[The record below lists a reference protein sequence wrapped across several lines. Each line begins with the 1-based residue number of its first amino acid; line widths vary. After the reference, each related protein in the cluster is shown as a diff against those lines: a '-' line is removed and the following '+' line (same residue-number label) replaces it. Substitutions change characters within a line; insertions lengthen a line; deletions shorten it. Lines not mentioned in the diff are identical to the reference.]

1 MPGSTGIFLANDN
14 DFTAIAGPNKF
25 FAFGFTDGDL
35 AALNLTCEPQLI
47 VPEPQSMALMG
58 MGLLLLGFAA
68 RRRVSRAA

>member
-35 AALNLTCEPQLI
+35 AALNLTYEPQLI
-47 VPEPQSMALMG
+47 VPEPQSIALMG